1 LLGMMLLSS
10 VSIPH
15 VNALCPGSTKEAFPA
30 NGDDLR
36 SEATSYIADP
46 AAWRT
51 TTASGATLTNEV
63 RFGTNIV
70 SFAPDAHTHTLFS
83 KQASRA
89 SLTTYFVCQGDWNV
103 GSVTDFD
110 SVIRS
115 KPNFNESIEN
125 WCVSAGV
132 TFVSG
137 DLWPVWDSTWMHISN
152 LNFLFLSRRETCLT
166 VHGTL
171 ISRWIVGT

>member
-1 LLGMMLLSS
+1 LLAVLALLFGYRGFQSKPVHHLSWRLRSKLSARRRENRRRLFYSALLGMMLLSS

-70 SFAPDAHTHTLFS
+70 SFAPDAHTHL
-83 KQASRA
+83 
-89 SLTTYFVCQGDWNV
+89 
-103 GSVTDFD
+103 
-110 SVIRS
+110 
-115 KPNFNESIEN
+115 
-125 WCVSAGV
+125 VSQ
-132 TFVSG
+132 TSE
-137 DLWPVWDSTWMHISN
+137 PSTH
-152 LNFLFLSRRETCLT
+152 
-166 VHGTL
+166 H
-171 ISRWIVGT
+171 